1 MNKNKF
7 KILFI
12 EDDEEDFFIF
22 KSIISDIDD
31 FDSETEWCSNC
42 DDGELKIKENNYDI
56 CFLDYQLGSCN
67 GLEFLH
73 RINAINNNTP
83 FILLTGQHNKEID
96 IKAMEAGASD
106 YIIKDKLDAFILEQA
121 IRHAI
126 ERKKYQSQ
134 LLELTNE
141 LAIALRE
148 IRDNQKNLIE
158 MENLRSVR
166 QLAGAVAHEFSQPL
180 QALTNY
186 ISLIKASGRIEPF
199 AGKAELMVSRI
210 AGLTENLRNITS
222 LSKKKYVDTQILDLK
237 KASAKAEPQNIR
249 ILVVDDESSVL
260 ESLTELLKIHGFD
273 CDGANGGFEAI
284 RMIAENDYKIII
296 SDVSMPDVSGTDL
309 FRHLKD
315 NGQKFRFVFL
325 TAYEVPENEK
335 NIVDEAD
342 ALLRKPFSDE
352 HFIDIIKQLAI

>member
-1 MNKNKF
+1 MEKNKF
-7 KILFI
+7 RILFI
-12 EDDEEDFFIF
+12 EDDEEDFLIF
-22 KSIISDIDD
+22 KSIISEIDD
-31 FDSETEWCSNC
+31 FDAETVWCSSC
-42 DDGELKIKENNYDI
+42 DDGELKLKENNYDV

-73 RINAINNNTP
+73 RINALNNKTP
-83 FILLTGQHNKEID
+83 FILLTGQHSKEVD

-106 YIIKDKLDAFILEQA
+106 YIIKDKLDVFILEQA

-126 ERKKYQSQ
+126 ERKKYQTQ
-134 LLELTNE
+134 LLELTSE

-199 AGKAELMVSRI
+199 AGKAELMVTRI

-237 KASAKAEPQNIR
+237 MASQKAESTNSK

-260 ESLTELLKIHGFD
+260 DSLTELLKVHGFE
-273 CDGANGGFEAI
+273 CDGASNGKDAI
-284 RMIAENDYKIII
+284 DMISENNYKIII
-296 SDVSMPDVSGTDL
+296 SDVSMPSMSGTDL
-309 FRHLKD
+309 YKVLKEKG
-315 NGQKFRFVFL
+315 NPSRFVFL
-325 TAYEVPENEK
+325 TAYDIPDDVK
-335 NIVDEAD
+335 DIVDEAD

-352 HFIDIIKQLAI
+352 SFIELIKQLAI